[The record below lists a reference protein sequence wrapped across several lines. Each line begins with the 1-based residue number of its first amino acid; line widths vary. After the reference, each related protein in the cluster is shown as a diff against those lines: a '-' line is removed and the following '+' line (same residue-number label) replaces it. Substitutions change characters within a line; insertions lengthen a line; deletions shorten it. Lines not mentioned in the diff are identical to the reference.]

1 MKWYEILAVSIGLS
15 LDVFAY
21 ALYKGAMISKM
32 NWPRIAKMVA
42 VFTVWQC
49 GAMVLGSL
57 ISELPFVEA
66 QYVRAEKAYDIL
78 SALLFFGVGVVM
90 IVKSLGHREIIE
102 RRQDSYELGQL
113 CAWAALTSIDSFLTG
128 VSMGFLNTELTIL
141 ILQLAV
147 TGIVMVV
154 AGIFM
159 GYRIGCNMRYGALK
173 LGGAILLAAGV
184 DVLFRYYGGM

>member
-1 MKWYEILAVSIGLS
+1 MS

-32 NWPRIAKMVA
+32 NWSRIAKMVA

-154 AGIFM
+154 TGIFI